1 MTVVL
6 DSWAVLALLE
16 AREPAATRV
25 DQLLRTERPAER
37 PVMSWINLGEVAY
50 VVARESSEEEAD
62 VVVRDLRPRLRL
74 EVPTEARV
82 LEAARIKA
90 SHTMAYADAFAAA
103 TAIAH
108 DAPLLTGDP
117 ELLAEGAPW
126 PWEDLR

>member
-6 DSWAVLALLE
+6 DSWVVLALLE

-25 DQLLRTERPAER
+25 DQLLRTERAADR

-50 VVARESSEEEAD
+50 VVGRESSEREAD
-62 VVVRDLRPRLRL
+62 AVVRDLRPRLRL
-74 EVPTEARV
+74 EVPTEGRV
-82 LEAARIKA
+82 LDAARIRA
-90 SHTMAYADAFAAA
+90 SHTMAYAGAFAAA